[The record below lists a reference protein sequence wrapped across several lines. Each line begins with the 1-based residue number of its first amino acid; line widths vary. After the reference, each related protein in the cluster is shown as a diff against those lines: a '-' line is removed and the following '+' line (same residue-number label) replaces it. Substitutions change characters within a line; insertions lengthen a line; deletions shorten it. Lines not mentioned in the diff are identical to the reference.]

1 MGRTPGNSLAMPGV
15 FVYVEAPMVPYQKKT
30 GPAARKTDR
39 PARPGGPRA
48 SGPRPPGPGSRPAGS
63 RPPAPRAPRPERPAD
78 SGINASGEMKYH
90 GYNACE
96 ALWKNRAIDIIR
108 VYVDESRVADFGA
121 LLKWCARQKKAYH
134 VCTPADLEKIAATV
148 HHEGIVIL
156 AHAPK
161 PLGDD
166 EFEARLASFAGPTA
180 LVYLDG
186 VQNPH
191 NVGSITRLAA
201 HFGVPLIIGKDKEL
215 PRLSPSAARV
225 AEGAAEHVPLCVLK
239 DPDLAFSKL
248 KKKGYKVIVTSSHAK
263 TSLYAA
269 KLPEKVLFVFGGE
282 SAGASARVTK
292 LADLEVNVPGTGQVE
307 SLNVA
312 VAAGLFLGEFWRAH
326 KSK

>member
-1 MGRTPGNSLAMPGV
+1 MPGV
-15 FVYVEAPMVPYQKKT
+15 FVYVGAPMVPYPKKK
-30 GPAARKTDR
+30 PAVR
-39 PARPGGPRA
+39 PARPT
-48 SGPRPPGPGSRPAGS
+48 RPER
-63 RPPAPRAPRPERPAD
+63 PAPRAPRPERSPD
-78 SGINASGEMKYH
+78 SGVSASGEMKYH

-96 ALWKNRAIDIIR
+96 ALFKNRAIDIIR
-108 VYVDESRVADFGA
+108 VYVDETRVGDFGSI
-121 LLKWCARQKKAYH
+121 LKWCARQKKAYH
-134 VCTPADLEKIAATV
+134 VCTAADLEKIAQTV

-156 AHAPK
+156 AHSPK

-166 EFEARLASFAGPTA
+166 EFEARLASFTGPTA
-180 LVYLDG
+180 LIYLDG

-201 HFGVPLIIGKDKEL
+201 HFGVPLILGKDKEL

-248 KKKGYKVIVTSSHAK
+248 KKKGYKIVVTSSHAK
-263 TSLYAA
+263 DSLYAA

-292 LADLEVNVPGTGQVE
+292 LADVEVNVPGTGKVE

-312 VAAGLFLGEFWRAH
+312 VAAGLFLGEFWRSH
-326 KSK
+326 KV